1 MLLPHPRFIKNQR
14 TNIPVIIYK
23 FFKDFLK
30 GCGKTFCKKFSCV
43 SPIMF
48 LHVGNN
54 RNIRE
59 RDIIGI
65 FDADT
70 STVSTVTRKFLS
82 AAQKRGEVESSS
94 EEIPKSFVL
103 YIKHGEAEDKYEIC
117 FSQLSSAAL
126 LGRSGDDTN

>member
-1 MLLPHPRFIKNQR
+1 MKRKRKNAEKGFPHC
-14 TNIPVIIYK
+14 T
-23 FFKDFLK
+23 
-30 GCGKTFCKKFSCV
+30 G
-43 SPIMF
+43 MF

-70 STVSTVTRKFLS
+70 ATVAQLTRKYL
-82 AAQKRGEVESSS
+82 ATAQKRGEVESSS
-94 EEIPKSFVL
+94 DEIPKSFVL
-103 YIKHGEAEDKYEIC
+103 YRKGGKGKFTIC

>member
-1 MLLPHPRFIKNQR
+1 MRNLFA
-14 TNIPVIIYK
+14 
-23 FFKDFLK
+23 
-30 GCGKTFCKKFSCV
+30 KKFPCNTPV
-43 SPIMF
+43 MF

-59 RDIIGI
+59 KDIIGI

-94 EEIPKSFVL
+94 DEIPKSFVL
-103 YIKHGEAEDKYEIC
+103 YIKHGEAEDQFKIC

-126 LGRSGDDTN
+126 LGRSGDDVN

>member
-1 MLLPHPRFIKNQR
+1 
-14 TNIPVIIYK
+14 
-23 FFKDFLK
+23 
-30 GCGKTFCKKFSCV
+30 
-43 SPIMF
+43 MF

-82 AAQKRGEVESSS
+82 ESQKRGEVESSS

-103 YIKHGEAEDKYEIC
+103 YIKRGDVEDKFKIC

>member
-1 MLLPHPRFIKNQR
+1 
-14 TNIPVIIYK
+14 
-23 FFKDFLK
+23 
-30 GCGKTFCKKFSCV
+30 
-43 SPIMF
+43 MF
-48 LHVGNN
+48 LSIGNDFAV
-54 RNIRE
+54 RE
-59 RDIIGI
+59 KSIIGI
-65 FDADT
+65 FDMDNAT
-70 STVSTVTRKFLS
+70 LNSTLTKKYLS